1 MDGVRYQ
8 IEQLQHVLG
17 QLDPHRKLAPEDAS
31 QLQLSLAKSTAIARR
46 VVERQHRRTF
56 PMRLAGAGADAGG
69 RHERPTVSSPTFSS
83 SGELRQKE
91 GCDASR
97 SDLTSAG
104 KNKWVDATE
113 AVSLHGE
120 RTRGEECRRETIRSI
135 ATQHGISVD
144 EIRRYNPQLSFYN
157 DEDVLPY
164 NTYIKMKPQLNRR
177 PHYENGTDKAS
188 SGHYAK
194 ETQHHADDTVCAA
207 LPIPLA
213 PLPALQEANLHS
225 MNTKSTV
232 TRREESPLPCE
243 PFIDCADSMK
253 GLLMQLPSIS
263 PEGSFLERKE
273 NYVSYT
279 TASDI
284 HDRSHKKEVNSA
296 NCIKTPANAS
306 ASAVSSTAFSVTEPS
321 KGMLSVKNSAEMNT
335 MTSEAVPSSHPCVS
349 RIRKPPH
356 TQCKTIVSSSSN
368 DALLKY
374 RNRPGIDDFDFS
386 LTTESSSFHS
396 TPTPTPNLSPQ
407 PNRTNI
413 QMTHDDA
420 RGGAL
425 ENALCQRSVP
435 WPTHGRQTLNSAP
448 EDLVENGLLESNELS
463 PIPKAS
469 YQPVENWGD
478 FDTINSIALQYNVSI
493 KDVLKWNPYLL
504 AYGADDPLPANFPI
518 LLPLPQ
524 QE

>member
-17 QLDPHRKLAPEDAS
+17 QLDPHRMLAPEEVS

-46 VVERQHRRTF
+46 VVERQHHRTF
-56 PMRLAGAGADAGG
+56 PMRLVAADADAGG
-69 RHERPTVSSPTFSS
+69 RPGRPIVASPTFSS
-83 SGELRQKE
+83 SGEVRQKE
-91 GCDASR
+91 G
-97 SDLTSAG
+97 SAT
-104 KNKWVDATE
+104 TE
-113 AVSLHGE
+113 AVTLNGE
-120 RTRGEECRRETIRSI
+120 RTRGEEYRHESIRSI

-164 NTYIKMKPQLNRR
+164 NTYIKMKPQLNQRS
-177 PHYENGTDKAS
+177 YYGNGTDKTSA
-188 SGHYAK
+188 GHCVK
-194 ETQHHADDTVCAA
+194 ETQHHADDTVSAA

-213 PLPALQEANLHS
+213 PLPALQEAHRHS

-232 TRREESPLPCE
+232 TRREESPPPCE
-243 PFIDCADSMK
+243 PFMDCADSMK
-253 GLLMQLPSIS
+253 GLLMQLPSLS

-273 NYVSYT
+273 NYINHT
-279 TASDI
+279 TASDL
-284 HDRSHKKEVNSA
+284 HDRSHKKDVNSA
-296 NCIKTPANAS
+296 ICIDTPANNLSS
-306 ASAVSSTAFSVTEPS
+306 AGCSTAFSVTEPP

-335 MTSEAVPSSHPCVS
+335 MASEAVSNSHSCVS
-349 RIRKPPH
+349 RIGKPPFTH
-356 TQCKTIVSSSSN
+356 GKTIVPSSSN
-368 DALLKY
+368 DAPLKY
-374 RNRPGIDDFDFS
+374 RNRPGVDDFDFS
-386 LTTESSSFHS
+386 ITTESSSFHS

-407 PNRTNI
+407 LDRKKI
-413 QMTHDDA
+413 QMTYEDA

-425 ENALCQRSVP
+425 ENNALCQRSAP
-435 WPTHGRQTLNSAP
+435 WQTHGRQTLNSTP
-448 EDLVENGLLESNELS
+448 EDLVENGFLDSNELS

-518 LLPLPQ
+518 LLPIPQ